1 MRIYD
6 TFIFD
11 SEFELL
17 EHRLAENYDLVDV
30 FVLVEAAQTFQGQQ
44 KPLYFQQQ
52 RERFAW
58 AMPKLRHV
66 ALPRLPGESTW
77 AREAF
82 QRNAVQ
88 LGLYDAEPDDVVLI
102 LDADEVPSRSVL
114 RRLRAEEIWRPHR
127 LLMTRHYG
135 RFDTLAPRS
144 ACCANTSDPFP
155 FAVPHLIPESWENLS
170 PAWWCMPGVAVH
182 FKDIRGDQECAL
194 PARTPH
200 ALRREN
206 QSAPRLPDAGR
217 HLSSIASSK
226 DLQTKLSHF
235 SHAEFAD
242 ERSLTSVHLQRTR
255 DAGVHARGWWYAEI
269 PKGPLPL
276 DLERLQERV
285 ATSSETM
292 KSSIFMR
299 RLVRTWAWV
308 RHASKIP
315 QPVVRFVDG
324 NFDRILPLTILPLVI
339 ADSFRAG
346 VAGWKGRAQI
356 PQTASH

>member
-88 LGLYDAEPDDVVLI
+88 LGLSDAQPDDIVLI

-114 RRLRAEEIWRPHR
+114 QRLRADGLSRPHR

-144 ACCANTSDPFP
+144 ACCANTNDPFP
-155 FAVPHLIPESWENLS
+155 FAVPHLIPESWKNLS

-194 PARTPH
+194 PPRTPH

-255 DAGVHARGWWYAEI
+255 DAGVHARGWWYAER
-269 PKGPLPL
+269 PLGLLPN
-276 DLERLQERV
+276 DLQRLCAKTESAEGASVSSSQKRRV
-285 ATSSETM
+285 
-292 KSSIFMR
+292 
-299 RLVRTWAWV
+299 VRTWAWL
-308 RHASKIP
+308 RHSPRMPKSC
-315 QPVVRFVDG
+315 VSFVDHYYERLTPLLLSLLIV
-324 NFDRILPLTILPLVI
+324 DRIRG
-339 ADSFRAG
+339 A
-346 VAGWKGRAQI
+346 VAWLKMRKRVRQ
-356 PQTASH
+356 PTAH